1 MTRLRQ
7 KFKRLKKAH
16 KDLQRKYIMMQP
28 AALHEMFTGLRVAPR
43 TMEFARLLD
52 RRGYDSPEE
61 IEEVLQQM
69 DLRAAAEFGNAL
81 LENQL
86 ISRTITKELKFDPGL
101 QLVVYRL
108 TVMPPKE
115 GGQDD

>member
-1 MTRLRQ
+1 M
-7 KFKRLKKAH
+7 
-16 KDLQRKYIMMQP
+16 
-28 AALHEMFTGLRVAPR
+28 RVAPR